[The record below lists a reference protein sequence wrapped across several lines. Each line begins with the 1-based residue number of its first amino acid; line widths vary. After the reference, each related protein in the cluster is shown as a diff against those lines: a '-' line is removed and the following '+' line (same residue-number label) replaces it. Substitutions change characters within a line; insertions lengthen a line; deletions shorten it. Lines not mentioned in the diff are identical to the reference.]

1 MPDAA
6 VSNRDR
12 MKEIVAGIE
21 DGIQK
26 LFQSERYAEYLST
39 MSRFHSYSVNN
50 TVLIHMQMPDA
61 SVVAGFHKWKNQFGR
76 HVKKGETGITIIA
89 PTPFKKRIE
98 KEKVDPDTNL
108 PVLDADGNPIIEEK
122 IVEIPMFKPVK
133 VFDVSQTEGKPLP
146 HLSAD
151 LTGNVQHFEAFMEA
165 LRRTS
170 PVPLEIQPLR
180 ESLDGYFSNSEQKIV
195 VRSGMSEVQT
205 VCAAVHEMGHAL
217 LHNRERAQAE
227 AAAGTNGAGPKPKDK
242 NTKEVEAESVSY
254 AVCQYYGIE
263 TGENSFG
270 YIATWSKDRSLPELR
285 DSLETITKT
294 ANTLISGI
302 DKNFAEVCKE
312 RGISLLDQQER
323 VVDAA
328 DRAGEPDI
336 SDTPERF
343 AADFCEYLEKLYQAG
358 IVSSPFTT
366 GTKDEV
372 AARLAAEVLR
382 RGQFTGTRE
391 ELTRICKLTN
401 APTAAALLE
410 RLEKLSDA
418 WDAALTCSQHSYPY
432 DDGTGPRSYITAY
445 QKDDPK
451 RKKEVI
457 FVGSKALCDKLMA
470 ELRDG
475 AVTIRQ
481 IRDRNARQ
489 SELQDRMAALIY
501 DAMTDEETLF
511 QVNGAYYLH
520 IQSDPCTGFDYSL
533 YDAETL
539 RLMDGGQFS
548 AEGLGAY
555 GKADPMEAACW
566 AVCFRHSII
575 PEKIEPQP
583 MDMLETIQEANTAP
597 EPPASHTA
605 ELIEHF
611 SQEDAFLLD
620 TTLDEYPM
628 PDETVD
634 DDALVNAG
642 YVGDDLLPV
651 GENLAC
657 ELIEQDT
664 TVYLLH
670 PGDEPEMVFDGDE
683 IREQSIDTVFAI
695 PRQEWEQ
702 SASFRDAVAGRMD
715 RQEQR
720 EAAFLDHAADC
731 FAIYQIK
738 LDDDERRHGLRYE
751 RFERLKEPPKK
762 SDYELA
768 YTAPLP
774 EGATLET
781 LFEQFN
787 LHHPADYQRPS
798 MSVSDIVAVKREG
811 VLSYHYCD
819 SMGFVELPDF
829 TQPESQLKNAELGI
843 DASVGSNGPKQPTVA
858 ELEGQVKAGQ
868 TISLTD
874 LANAIHAEQR
884 SKTTAKRASVLGKL
898 NGPLPS
904 QNKKKAPKR
913 SAERDR

>member
-6 VSNRDR
+6 ASNRDR

-89 PTPFKKRIE
+89 PTPFKKKVE
-98 KEKVDPDTNL
+98 KEKLDPDTNL

-227 AAAGTNGAGPKPKDK
+227 AAAGTSDTEPKPKDK

-312 RGISLLDQQER
+312 RGISLLDRQER

-328 DRAGEPDI
+328 DRAVEPDTA
-336 SDTPERF
+336 DTPERF
-343 AADFCEYLEKLYQAG
+343 AADLCEYLEKLYQAD

-489 SELQDRMAALIY
+489 
-501 DAMTDEETLF
+501 
-511 QVNGAYYLH
+511 
-520 IQSDPCTGFDYSL
+520 
-533 YDAETL
+533 
-539 RLMDGGQFS
+539 
-548 AEGLGAY
+548 
-555 GKADPMEAACW
+555 
-566 AVCFRHSII
+566 
-575 PEKIEPQP
+575 
-583 MDMLETIQEANTAP
+583 
-597 EPPASHTA
+597 
-605 ELIEHF
+605 
-611 SQEDAFLLD
+611 DAFLLD

-683 IREQSIDTVFAI
+683 IREQSTDAIFAI